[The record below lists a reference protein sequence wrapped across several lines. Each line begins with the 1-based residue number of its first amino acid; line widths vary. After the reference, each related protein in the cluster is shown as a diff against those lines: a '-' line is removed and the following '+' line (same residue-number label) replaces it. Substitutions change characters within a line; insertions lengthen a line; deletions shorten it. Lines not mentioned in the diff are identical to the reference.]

1 MKKSGL
7 MLLSLLGGLIASNM
21 FGMAGQPV
29 VAVTSTFTNEPVSA
43 LLPASESITPEKTDD
58 NDDQGKKSE
67 EAVDE
72 NAANETSEI
81 GTQPIVDEEQTPQE
95 DEASDSEEEVAND
108 ASDEAEVS
116 SDMARA
122 DEG

>member
-58 NDDQGKKSE
+58 NDDQGKNLKKL
-67 EAVDE
+67 
-72 NAANETSEI
+72 
-81 GTQPIVDEEQTPQE
+81 
-95 DEASDSEEEVAND
+95 
-108 ASDEAEVS
+108 
-116 SDMARA
+116 
-122 DEG
+122 